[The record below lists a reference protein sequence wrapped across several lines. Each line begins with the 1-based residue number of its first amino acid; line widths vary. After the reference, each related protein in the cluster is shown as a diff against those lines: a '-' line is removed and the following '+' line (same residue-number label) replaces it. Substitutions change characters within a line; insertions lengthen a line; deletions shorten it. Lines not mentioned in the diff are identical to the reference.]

1 MGCIYKITNIINNKI
16 YIGLTKFSAK
26 QRFNQHLNNKN
37 SKANKNC
44 YLHKSIRKYGELN
57 FKVETLIEGSFNKTL
72 LIDLEKHYIR
82 LYNSY
87 VGTSKNGYNLTTGG
101 EGGENKIVSAET
113 RLKLS
118 TAHKNNKYI
127 RTKESIEKGKISRAW
142 YIPTEEHK
150 RKIGLAHK
158 GRIISEI
165 TKEKLS
171 KSLKGHSYNKGI
183 SKSEE
188 HKKKLSES
196 TRKAF
201 ESGFRQGASKW
212 CYVYDINDNLLG
224 KYKSISDLERRLNI
238 TRAQV
243 TKSPKYLYK
252 KKKLKIIIS
261 KYEF

>member
-16 YIGLTKFSAK
+16 YIGLTKFSAE

-57 FKVETLIEGSFNKTL
+57 FKVETLIEGNFNKTL
-72 LIDLEKHYIR
+72 LIELEKHYIQ

-101 EGGENKIVSAET
+101 EGGENKIVSVET
-113 RLKLS
+113 KLKMS
-118 TAHKNNKYI
+118 IAQKNKSY
-127 RTKESIEKGKISRAW
+127 RPSKESIEKGKLSRSW

-158 GRIISEI
+158 GRIIS
-165 TKEKLS
+165 KESREKIS
-171 KSLKGHSYNKGI
+171 KTLQGHSFNKGI

-196 TRKAF
+196 TKLAF
-201 ESGFRQGASKW
+201 ANGQRQGLSNW
-212 CYVYDINDNLLG
+212 CYVYNENDDLLF
-224 KYKSISDLERRLNI
+224 KFKSVSEAERSLNI
-238 TRAQV
+238 TR
-243 TKSPKYLYK
+243 SRLIHYPKLVFK
-252 KKKLKIIIS
+252 RNKLRIIIS
-261 KYEF
+261 KHEF